1 MGRQRTPHTTFFGAG
16 VVFSL
21 VLVAGMA
28 GCSPDSGGLGTVVR
42 AISGDHYALDG
53 DAEAGVE
60 RFNTVFLE
68 LSSDDDEDAVDHFVD
83 AFKRVRT
90 QYVTAVDDPAL
101 IESALAGMTEAAAE
115 PDSVDSDLLIEA
127 ALDRMLEDLDPHS
140 VYLTP
145 QEYRESTIATRGEFG
160 GLGIEI
166 TADPKGVKVVSPIE
180 DTPAARAGMEPEDL
194 IIAVDGV
201 SIEGAS
207 LLDAVRRMR
216 GKPGT
221 EVVLS
226 VVRGGAEPRDIAIV
240 RDIIVVRAVR
250 WRAEGTV
257 GYVRVTRFTEQ
268 VEGGIEDAV
277 NALRDEIGA
286 GMSGLVL
293 DLRSNP
299 GGLLDQSALLA
310 DAFLDRGDI
319 VSVRGRDKR
328 RDRLYRAS
336 RGDLVRGLPIVVL
349 INGGSASASE
359 IVAGAL
365 QDNNRAVVMGRRS
378 FGKGSVQTIMPL
390 PAEGAIKLTTQ
401 LYYVPSGRAIQA
413 YGIEPDIILDIE
425 PDPETE
431 PRQREADLPGAISG
445 DSNGDGR
452 VHRRMA
458 EADCPAVG
466 DPEDRMLGCA
476 LDLLSL
482 GTVDKFIARYA
493 TQEAHVY

>member
-1 MGRQRTPHTTFFGAG
+1 MGRWRSPPAFKVLGAAA
-16 VVFSL
+16 
-21 VLVAGMA
+21 VLLAGA
-28 GCSPDSGGLGTVVR
+28 IAACAPDNGGIGSVVR
-42 AISGDHYALDG
+42 AISGDRYALDA

-60 RFNTVFLE
+60 RFETVFLE
-68 LSSDDDEDAVDHFVD
+68 LSSDDSEAAAEHFVD
-83 AFKRVRT
+83 AFKRVRA
-90 QYVTAVDDPAL
+90 QYVTAVDDTAL
-101 IESALAGMTEAAAE
+101 IDSAVAGMTEAATE
-115 PDSVDSDLLIEA
+115 PDSVASDLLVEA

-180 DTPAARAGMEPEDL
+180 DTPAQRAGMQPED
-194 IIAVDGV
+194 IIVAVDGV

-226 VVRGGAEPRDIAIV
+226 VIRGGRAPMDVAMV

-250 WRAEGTV
+250 WRSEGTV

-268 VEGGIEDAV
+268 VEAGISKAV
-277 NALRDEIGA
+277 TALHAEIGPA
-286 GMSGLVL
+286 MSGLVL

-310 DAFLDRGDI
+310 DAFLESGDI
-319 VSVRGRDKR
+319 VSVRGRDSR

-336 RGDLVRGLPIVVL
+336 RGDLAGGLPMVVL

-365 QDNNRAVVMGRRS
+365 QDNGRAVVMGRRS

-390 PAEGAIKLTTQ
+390 PAEGAVKLTTQ

-413 YGIEPDIILDIE
+413 YGIEPDIILDAE
-425 PDPETE
+425 EDPEAQ
-431 PRQREADLPGAISG
+431 PRTREADLPGAIAG
-445 DSNGDGR
+445 DDAGDGR
-452 VHRRMA
+452 IHRRMA
-458 EADCPAVG
+458 EAACPAVG

-482 GTVDKFIARYA
+482 GTVEKFIARYA
-493 TQEAHVY
+493 TQEARRP